1 MTRLWIA
8 LVLSAAIS
16 MVACTRVP
24 VQPAITDF
32 SKSVSDAAAAAM
44 KRFEYTQLDDRI
56 AEALRDELASKN
68 AIYGID
74 TDVTYQCRPL
84 SPFEVEPGV
93 PLPAFETHCSIVAC
107 RSVDSSEEVCD
118 NPALPS
124 YGVDDLSREP
134 MNNELVNAEA
144 QARRSLD
151 ALGEYSEALNALAT
165 SKTPGDVAKAATDA
179 TSAVTT
185 AAETVGNLAGR
196 PISGKFEPIVTTG
209 GTLLAILT
217 EEALEAR
224 RYALITSVVRSA
236 DPIVADL
243 SQRVANW
250 FFLQKRDDL
259 YGRYDELDSAIN
271 SASPG
276 VAADL
281 EVVERAR
288 AAAKAADDG
297 AEWRVFWE
305 IAVAHRAIM
314 ASMDAPPD
322 FKRLTEANQ
331 RIGTVVDSVKAFV
344 NAVETLQE

>member
-16 MVACTRVP
+16 MAACTKVP
-24 VQPAITDF
+24 VQPAITDY

-44 KRFEYTQLDDRI
+44 KQFEHTKLDERI
-56 AEALRDELASKN
+56 AEALRDELASKR

-74 TDVTYQCRPL
+74 TPCRPL

-93 PLPAFETHCSIVAC
+93 PLPAFEAHCSMVAC

-124 YGVDDLSREP
+124 YGVDDLSRDP

-224 RYALITSVVRSA
+224 RYALIASVVRSA

-250 FFLQKRDDL
+250 FFLQERDDL
-259 YGRYDELDSAIN
+259 YGRYDELDSAIHN
-271 SASPG
+271 ASPG
-276 VAADL
+276 VTADL
-281 EVVERAR
+281 EVVQRAR